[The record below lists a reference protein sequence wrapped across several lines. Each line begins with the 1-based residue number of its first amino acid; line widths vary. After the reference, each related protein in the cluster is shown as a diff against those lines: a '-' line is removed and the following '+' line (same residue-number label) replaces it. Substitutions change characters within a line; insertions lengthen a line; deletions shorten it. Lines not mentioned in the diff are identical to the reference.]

1 MKKISDVYR
10 LVEALMYPFW
20 DEDERNTI
28 HTFTDEYFEN
38 RDKIHQEFKSIV
50 GKENAW
56 NILFESNSENY
67 KKIVKKYLHNK

>member
-1 MKKISDVYR
+1 MKKISHVYR
-10 LVEALMYPFW
+10 LVEALMHPLW

-28 HTFTDEYFEN
+28 YTFTDEYFEN
-38 RDKIHQEFKSIV
+38 RDKIHQEFKLLV

-56 NILFESNSENY
+56 SILFESNSENY